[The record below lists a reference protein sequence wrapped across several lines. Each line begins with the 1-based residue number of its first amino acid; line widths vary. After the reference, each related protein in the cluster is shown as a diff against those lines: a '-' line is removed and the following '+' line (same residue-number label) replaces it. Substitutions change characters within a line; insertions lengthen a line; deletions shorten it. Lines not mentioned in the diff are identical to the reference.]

1 MSFSIVSAIPLQWQD
16 FDGDIVRKA
25 VSRIRPCLES
35 RLPDHTL
42 PSLLGSQGVITDAEV
57 RIISGGSNPVSKNR
71 SLLDILMGKD
81 TRFILQFFAMLKSHP
96 HLTGYTELVEAFLS
110 NIRYL
115 QPKKSLE
122 SEKSLSLTN
131 LSGKHLS
138 TKHGEPNSK
147 CYMYSLSFSIIA

>member
-1 MSFSIVSAIPLQWQD
+1 MFPIVSAIPLQWQD

-42 PSLLGSQGVITDAEV
+42 PSLLSSQGVLTDVEV
-57 RIISGGSNPVSKNR
+57 RIISGCSNPVSKNR

-96 HLTGYTELVEAFLS
+96 HLTGYSELVEAFLS
-110 NIRYL
+110 NMRSM
-115 QPKKSLE
+115 QPKKG
-122 SEKSLSLTN
+122 TN
-131 LSGKHLS
+131 
-138 TKHGEPNSK
+138 TKIRQSNPVMQK
-147 CYMYSLSFSIIA
+147 LLDDYQVYRCT